1 MQRRRKPKN
10 EPKNIFSKGGQH
22 SPKSSR
28 PVKMEPNVAKNT
40 PKTRPKPTPPLAK
53 EKPPK
58 EENNDLKTSSEE
70 NNNAIIEDQ
79 ILGTP
84 KKKTRGLKNQAK
96 EQVKEVPKTSTR
108 AQQIIDASKA
118 RAAAITHVK
127 KVEKKV
133 ADAPKPVVKKPTR
146 RRRTNNSYQPANPER
161 RLDRSR
167 HMEYKYEM
175 KRLLVE
181 IDVSEEH
188 RSALLGTIWAK
199 GERQTSQLAREYI
212 REKQKDGMIDEDQVK
227 KLISV
232 VDSYTI
238 RR

>member
-28 PVKMEPNVAKNT
+28 QVKKEPNMAKNI

-58 EENNDLKTSSEE
+58 IENNDVKDSSEE

-84 KKKTRGLKNQAK
+84 KKKTRGLKNQPK
-96 EQVKEVPKTSTR
+96 EQVKEVPKTSTK

-133 ADAPKPVVKKPTR
+133 VEVPKPVVKKPTR
-146 RRRTNNSYQPANPER
+146 RRTNNSYQAANPEK

-199 GERQTSQLAREYI
+199 GERQTSQSAREYI
-212 REKQKDGMIDEDQVK
+212 REKQKDGMINDDQVK

>member
-22 SPKSSR
+22 SNKSTRQTKKDPNLTKPSSKSMPR
-28 PVKMEPNVAKNT
+28 PA
-40 PKTRPKPTPPLAK
+40 PPISKKKDIDKKSQK
-53 EKPPK
+53 EK
-58 EENNDLKTSSEE
+58 NN
-70 NNNAIIEDQ
+70 IIEEQ
-79 ILGTP
+79 ILGTQM
-84 KKKTRGLKNQAK
+84 KKGRGLQEKSS
-96 EQVKEVPKTSTR
+96 EDVKEVTKTSTR
-108 AQQIIDASKA
+108 AQQIIEASKA
-118 RAAAITHVK
+118 RAAAIKPVKAVVKPVEPVKPIVK
-127 KVEKKV
+127 KITRKK
-133 ADAPKPVVKKPTR
+133 
-146 RRRTNNSYQPANPER
+146 TNTSYQAANPEK

-181 IDVSEEH
+181 IGVPEEH

-199 GERQTSQLAREYI
+199 GERQTSHSAREYI
-212 REKQKDGMIDEDQVK
+212 RQKEKEGMIDEDQVK

-232 VDSYTI
+232 VDNYTI

>member
-28 PVKMEPNVAKNT
+28 PVKKEPNVAKNT

-58 EENNDLKTSSEE
+58 EGNNDLKTSSEE

-133 ADAPKPVVKKPTR
+133 AEAPKPVVQKPTR